1 MKKIYKAP
9 ELEIKSFR
17 LVDVILTSTES
28 SIGGYDDITPG
39 GGGGGASSDFDDNLG

>member
-1 MKKIYKAP
+1 MKKIYEIP
-9 ELEIKSFR
+9 ELEFKSFR

-39 GGGGGASSDFDDNLG
+39 GGGSGGGGSFDDLE